1 VSGPGTFDE
10 RGFLGLAFHPAFAT
24 NGLLYTYTSEPV
36 AGAADFV
43 TLPPGAVADHQTVV
57 TEWRVPDP
65 ADPAAVVDA
74 ASARELMRIDQPRFN
89 HNAGALA
96 FGPNARLYIAL
107 GDGGGADDPNG
118 NGQDAGTP
126 LGALLRIDPLGASS
140 GNGRYGIPP
149 DNPFVADPA
158 ALGEVFAYGFRNPF
172 RFSFD
177 RATGEL
183 WVGDVGQNAIEEVD
197 RVVAGGNYGW
207 STKEGSFLFDPNGG
221 GAGFV
226 TVQQPVPG
234 LIDPVAEYDH
244 DEGTAVI
251 GGFVH
256 RGAGM
261 PSLAGRYVFGD
272 SFHGPSGGGRLFYL
286 DDGVV
291 REPLLEGGEPFGLVL
306 LGFGEDA
313 AGELYALAN
322 ETGTPFGTTGVVL
335 RLAQPTTY
343 AIARGELAVPRVRVA
358 TAAGDRFYSAR
369 LRQVPDTQPLAFE
382 LVEAQAI
389 PGPLPEG
396 APSGDEA
403 TGLFTLSRVEVVVAP
418 GDVRPFAAT
427 LRRVPGAVP
436 LRVEVAG
443 AQALDPS
450 P

>member
-1 VSGPGTFDE
+1 
-10 RGFLGLAFHPAFAT
+10 
-24 NGLLYTYTSEPV
+24 
-36 AGAADFV
+36 
-43 TLPPGAVADHQTVV
+43 
-57 TEWRVPDP
+57 VPDP
-65 ADPAAVVDA
+65 ADPGAVVDPT
-74 ASARELMRIDQPRFN
+74 SARELMRIDQPRFN

-96 FGPNARLYIAL
+96 FGPDGHLYVAL
-107 GDGGGADDPNG
+107 GDGGGADDPDG
-118 NGQDAGTP
+118 NGQDPGTP
-126 LGALLRIDPLGASS
+126 LGALLRIDPQGASS

-149 DNPFVADPA
+149 DNPFVGQAG

-197 RVVAGGNYGW
+197 RVLPGGNYGW
-207 STKEGSFLFDPNGG
+207 NAKEGSFLFDPNGG
-221 GAGFV
+221 GPGFV
-226 TVQQPVPG
+226 TVQQPIAG

-261 PSLAGRYVFGD
+261 PSLAGRYLFGD
-272 SFHGPSGGGRLFYL
+272 SFHGPSGGGRLLYL

-291 REPLLEGGEPFGLVL
+291 REPLLEGRAGLGLVL

-313 AGELYALAN
+313 AGELYALGN
-322 ETGTPFGTTGVVL
+322 QTGTPFGTTGVVL
-335 RLAQPTTY
+335 RLAQPTAY
-343 AIARGELAVPRVRVA
+343 ALASGDLAVPRVRLA

-369 LRQVPDTQPLAFE
+369 LRQVPDTQPLGFE
-382 LVEAQAI
+382 LVQVQAI
-389 PGPLPEG
+389 GGPLPDD
-396 APSGDEA
+396 APFGDEA
-403 TGLFTLSRVEVVVAP
+403 TGEFSLPRVEVVVAP
-418 GDVRPFAAT
+418 GDVRPYAAT

-436 LRVEVAG
+436 LRVEVVGVG
-443 AQALDPS
+443 ALAPS